1 MNLKAIF
8 LITVGVIFAND
19 ANADFLGD
27 VARVVIAPVIAPAAA
42 TIDIIKGDD
51 PAKRVRDIF

>member
-19 ANADFLGD
+19 ANANFLGD

-51 PAKRVRDIF
+51 PAKRG